1 VGEPLQ
7 LLLTAALAIG
17 SGVMIL
23 KARETTSKGLVATTG
38 VVAMLMSLLG
48 CPVQSASAVETTREK
63 TQAVQASSQR
73 LAATRQQLVLLD
85 DRIAKLPAE
94 DAARLTS
101 FVVGNLLFVLV
112 HELGHAVISQL
123 NLPVLGREEDAADS
137 FATLSMLF
145 VGTELSHT
153 VLRETA
159 RGLMMTAD
167 RDKSSEQLPAM
178 YDEHSLDT
186 QRAFQIVCLMVGSDP
201 KKFRDVAAI
210 GRMPPERQE
219 TCSDDF
225 GQAADSWE
233 TLLSGRRNPAA
244 KSRFLAGQSSAR
256 KGSADIKVRYIGQ
269 ETGPAFQSVLKTAG
283 VLETV
288 ARFGREILS
297 LPRPMTIKAMKCG
310 EPNAY
315 WDGKD
320 REIVLCFELVGEF
333 IELGLRPPPANG
345 SRAQ

>member
-1 VGEPLQ
+1 
-7 LLLTAALAIG
+7 
-17 SGVMIL
+17 MIL
-23 KARETTSKGLVATTG
+23 RARDAKTKPLAGATG
-38 VVAMLMSLLG
+38 FAAVLLILLS
-48 CPVQSASAVETTREK
+48 CPVQSANVTETAREK
-63 TQAVQASSQR
+63 TAAVQASSQR
-73 LAATRQQLVLLD
+73 LAATQQQLVLLD

-94 DAARLTS
+94 DVARLTS

-137 FATLSMLF
+137 FATLSMLL

-159 RGLMMTAD
+159 RGLLITAA
-167 RDKSSEQLPAM
+167 RDKSSDQLPAM

-210 GRMPPERQE
+210 GKMPPERQE

-233 TLLSGRRNPAA
+233 ALLSGRRNPAA
-244 KSRFLAGQSSAR
+244 KSRFLAGPSSSR
-256 KGSADIKVRYIGQ
+256 KGGSADIRVKHVGQ
-269 ETGPAFQSVLKTAG
+269 ETGPGLQSVLKTAG

-288 ARFGREILS
+288 ARFGREMLS

-320 REIVLCFELVGEF
+320 REIVLCYELAGEF
-333 IELGLRPPPANG
+333 IELGLRPPQGN
-345 SRAQ
+345 